1 MGGQFRVSKP
11 DRRFGGRVLHRISHA
26 WARAEMAAAAVLAV
40 AITCLVLLN
49 VVTRAMNA
57 SIFWVDEAAIYAMTW
72 MTFLAASAAAHFGH
86 SVSVTLFTD
95 MLPPGAAHLA
105 QRAVDAI
112 VVIFAALMLWLCW
125 RWFLPLDLA
134 RAGFDTMAFQGETFS
149 FIYAEPTLT
158 LGIRKF
164 WLWLI
169 MPIFAV
175 GLTLH
180 AVANLMRPWAAGRVL
195 P

>member
-1 MGGQFRVSKP
+1 MLQRVSH
-11 DRRFGGRVLHRISHA
+11 G
-26 WARAEMAAAAVLAV
+26 WARLEMAASAILAV

-49 VVTRAMNA
+49 VVTRAMSA
-57 SIFWVDEAAIYAMTW
+57 SIFWVDEAAIMAMTW
-72 MTFLAASAAAHFGH
+72 MTFLAASAAVHFGH

-95 MLPPGAAHLA
+95 MLPPSAANAA
-105 QRAVDAI
+105 QRAVD
-112 VVIFAALMLWLCW
+112 VIILTFALLLLWFCW
-125 RWFLPLDLA
+125 RWFLPLDLL
-134 RAGFDTMAFQGETFS
+134 RAGLDTMAFQGETFN

-169 MPIFAV
+169 MPLFSL

-180 AVANLMRPWAAGRVL
+180 AIANLARPLAPGRAL

>member
-1 MGGQFRVSKP
+1 
-11 DRRFGGRVLHRISHA
+11 
-26 WARAEMAAAAVLAV
+26 MAIAAILAV

-49 VVTRAMNA
+49 VVTRAMSA
-57 SIFWVDEAAIYAMTW
+57 SIFWVDEAAIMAMTW

-95 MLPPGAAHLA
+95 MLSSSAAHFA
-105 QRAVDAI
+105 QRAVDFI
-112 VVIFAALMLWLCW
+112 VLIFAVLMLWLCW
-125 RWFLPLDLA
+125 RWFLPLDLL
-134 RAGFDTMAFQGETFS
+134 RAGLDTTVFQGETFN

-169 MPIFAV
+169 MPIFAG

-180 AVANLMRPWAAGRVL
+180 AIANLARPLAPSRAL

>member
-1 MGGQFRVSKP
+1 MV
-11 DRRFGGRVLHRISHA
+11 V
-26 WARAEMAAAAVLAV
+26 AAILAV

-49 VVTRAMNA
+49 VVTRAMSA
-57 SIFWVDEAAIYAMTW
+57 SIFWVDEAAIMAMTW
-72 MTFLAASAAAHFGH
+72 MTFLAASAAVHFGH

-95 MLPPGAAHLA
+95 MLPSGAAHFA
-105 QRAVDAI
+105 QRAVDVI
-112 VVIFAALMLWLCW
+112 VLTFAGLMLWFCW
-125 RWFLPLDLA
+125 RWFLPLDLLQ
-134 RAGFDTMAFQGETFS
+134 AGLNTTTFQGETFN

-169 MPIFAV
+169 MPLFAL

-180 AVANLMRPWAAGRVL
+180 AIANIARPWTPGRAM

>member
-1 MGGQFRVSKP
+1 
-11 DRRFGGRVLHRISHA
+11 
-26 WARAEMAAAAVLAV
+26 MAVAAILAV

-49 VVTRAMNA
+49 VVTRAMSA
-57 SIFWVDEAAIYAMTW
+57 SIFWVDEAAIMAMTW
-72 MTFLAASAAAHFGH
+72 MTFLAASAAVHFGH

-95 MLPPGAAHLA
+95 MLPSGAAHA
-105 QRAVDAI
+105 ARRAVDVI
-112 VVIFAALMLWLCW
+112 VLTFAALMLWFCW
-125 RWFLPLDLA
+125 RWFLPLDLL
-134 RAGFDTMAFQGETFS
+134 RAGLDTTAFQGETFN

-169 MPIFAV
+169 MPIFAL

-180 AVANLMRPWAAGRVL
+180 AIANIARPWTPGRVL

>member
-1 MGGQFRVSKP
+1 MGV
-11 DRRFGGRVLHRISHA
+11 
-26 WARAEMAAAAVLAV
+26 AAALAV

-49 VVTRAMNA
+49 VITRAMSA

-72 MTFLAASAAAHFGH
+72 MAFLAASAAVHFSH
-86 SVSVTLFTD
+86 SVSVTIAVDL
-95 MLPPGAAHLA
+95 LPPGALSVAR
-105 QRAVDAI
+105 RAVD
-112 VVIFAALMLWLCW
+112 VVVLIFALLMLWLCW

-134 RAGFDTMAFQGETFS
+134 RAGFDTLAFQGETFN

-169 MPIFAV
+169 MPIFAT

-180 AVANLMRPWAAGRVL
+180 AVSNLVRPSQTAAL
-195 P
+195 T

>member
-1 MGGQFRVSKP
+1 MCV
-11 DRRFGGRVLHRISHA
+11 
-26 WARAEMAAAAVLAV
+26 AAVLAA

-49 VVTRAMNA
+49 VVTRAMSA

-72 MTFLAASAAAHFGH
+72 MTFLAASAAVHFSH
-86 SVSVTLFTD
+86 SVSVTLLTD
-95 MLPPGAAHLA
+95 MLPRPALDIA
-105 QRAVDAI
+105 RRVVDAI
-112 VVIFAALMLWLCW
+112 VLIFALLMLWLCW

-134 RAGFDTMAFQGETFS
+134 RAGFDSVAFQGETFN

-169 MPIFAV
+169 MPLFAA

-180 AVANLMRPWAAGRVL
+180 AVSNLVHPRSETAA